1 MLIFSKGEINLIEFK
16 NVKKVYPGAQ
26 VAAKDINL
34 KFKDGEFICFIGASG
49 SGKTTCMRMI
59 NRMNEITSGEIL
71 INGVNI
77 KDMDPVD
84 LRRQIGYVIQQI
96 GLLPHMTVYDNIVLV
111 PRLLKWDEDKLRPIA
126 ENLIKKVDLPV
137 SYLDKYPSEL
147 SGGQQQRIG
156 VIRALAADQDI
167 ILMDEP
173 FGALD
178 PITRDAL
185 QKLVKRLQREMG
197 KTIVFVSHDMDEAL
211 NLADRI
217 VIMGKGKVVQFDTP
231 ENILKNPSNDY
242 VKGLLGEEKLNEA
255 KTSYET
261 VDKIMLKNPVSLTSD
276 RSTYD
281 ALEMMRRKRVDTIFV
296 VDEENHLLGQV
307 GMFDVQ
313 KYGKNIKSLDEV
325 LLKAYAIE
333 ENTIIMNAIRDIYNL
348 DIKNLPVVDSE
359 NKLVGLVTRATVV
372 DTIYT
377 NLWGQDGDEAKEE
390 EEYEED
396 NLTQLMHEASG
407 DSNSKI
413 GQGKSHPKKSGEKDD

>member
-1 MLIFSKGEINLIEFK
+1 MIEFK
-16 NVKKVYPGAQ
+16 KVSKIYPGNQ
-26 VAAKDINL
+26 VAAENINL

-59 NRMNEITSGEIL
+59 NRMNEITSGDIL
-71 INGVNI
+71 INGVSI
-77 KDMDPVD
+77 KDMDPVE

-111 PRLLKWDEDKLRPIA
+111 PRLLKWDEEKLRPIA
-126 ENLIKKVDLPV
+126 ENLIEKVDLPL

-211 NLADRI
+211 SLADRI
-217 VIMGKGKVVQFDTP
+217 VIMKKGHVEQFDTP
-231 ENILKNPSNDY
+231 ENILKNPKSKY
-242 VKGLLGEEKLNEA
+242 VEEMLGQEKMNEA
-255 KTSYET
+255 KTSYRTVET
-261 VDKIMLKNPVSLTSD
+261 IMLKNPVSLTSD

-281 ALEMMRRKRVDTIFV
+281 ALALMRNERVDTIFV
-296 VDEENHLLGQV
+296 TDEEGHLLGAV
-307 GMFDVQ
+307 GMFDIGRF
-313 KYGKNIKSLDEV
+313 GKHIKPLYEV
-325 LLKAYAIE
+325 MDTVYAIGE
-333 ENTIIMNAIRDIYNL
+333 DTVIMNAIHDIYKL
-348 DIKNLPVVDSE
+348 DIKNLPVVDE
-359 NKLVGLVTRATVV
+359 EDKLVGLVTRASVV

-377 NLWGQDGDEAKEE
+377 NLWGNEE
-390 EEYEED
+390 EEEAEEVYEED
-396 NLTQLMHEASG
+396 NLSALMKDASG
-407 DSNSKI
+407 ESPKKI
-413 GQGKSHPKKSGEKDD
+413 GDDND

>member
-1 MLIFSKGEINLIEFK
+1 MIEFK
-16 NVKKVYPGAQ
+16 NVSKIYPGNQ
-26 VAAKDINL
+26 VAAENINL

-59 NRMNEITSGEIL
+59 NRMNDITSGEIL

-77 KDMDPVD
+77 NEMDAVD
-84 LRRQIGYVIQQI
+84 LRRKIGYVIQQI

-111 PRLLKWDEDKLRPIA
+111 PRLLKWDEEKLRPIA
-126 ENLIKKVDLPV
+126 ENLIQKVDLPL

-185 QKLVKRLQREMG
+185 QKLVKRLQKEMG

-211 NLADRI
+211 SLADRI
-217 VIMGKGKVVQFDTP
+217 VIMKKGHVEQFDTP
-231 ENILKNPSNDY
+231 ENILKNPKSKY
-242 VKGLLGEEKLNEA
+242 VEDMLGEEKLNEA
-255 KTSYET
+255 KTSYRTVET
-261 VDKIMLKNPVSLTSD
+261 IMLKNPVSLTKD

-281 ALEMMRRKRVDTIFV
+281 ALALMRKKRVDTIFV
-296 VDEENHLLGQV
+296 TDEENHLLGAV
-307 GMFDVQ
+307 GMFDIGRF
-313 KYGKNIKSLDEV
+313 GKHIKSLDEV
-325 LLKAYAIE
+325 MEKVYNIR
-333 ENTIIMNAIRDIYNL
+333 ENTVIMNAIRDIYNL
-348 DIKNLPVVDSE
+348 DIKNLPVVDAE
-359 NKLVGLVTRATVV
+359 NKLVGLVTRASVV

-377 NLWGQDGDEAKEE
+377 NLWENEDEEKVEE
-390 EEYEED
+390 IYEDDDLSKLMKDASGESSNKIGED
-396 NLTQLMHEASG
+396 N
-407 DSNSKI
+407 D
-413 GQGKSHPKKSGEKDD
+413 

>member
-1 MLIFSKGEINLIEFK
+1 MIEFK
-16 NVKKVYPGAQ
+16 KVSKIYPGNQ
-26 VAAKDINL
+26 VAAENINL

-59 NRMNEITSGEIL
+59 NRMNEITSGDIL
-71 INGVNI
+71 INGVSI

-111 PRLLKWDEDKLRPIA
+111 PRLLKWDEEKLRPIA
-126 ENLIKKVDLPV
+126 ENLIEKVDLPL

-211 NLADRI
+211 SLADRI
-217 VIMGKGKVVQFDTP
+217 VIMKKGHVEQFDTP
-231 ENILKNPSNDY
+231 ENILKNPKSKY
-242 VKGLLGEEKLNEA
+242 VEEMLGQEKMNEA
-255 KTSYET
+255 KTSYRTVET
-261 VDKIMLKNPVSLTSD
+261 IMLKNPVSLTSD

-281 ALEMMRRKRVDTIFV
+281 ALALMRKKRVDTIFV
-296 VDEENHLLGQV
+296 TDEEGYLLGAV
-307 GMFDVQ
+307 GMFDIGR
-313 KYGKNIKSLDEV
+313 YGKHIKALYEV
-325 LLKAYAIE
+325 MDKVYAIE
-333 ENTIIMNAIRDIYNL
+333 EDTVIMNAIRDIYNL
-348 DIKNLPVVDSE
+348 DIKNLPVVDEE
-359 NKLVGLVTRATVV
+359 NKLVGLVTRASVV

-377 NLWGQDGDEAKEE
+377 NLWGNEE
-390 EEYEED
+390 EEEAEEVYEED
-396 NLTQLMHEASG
+396 NLSELMKDASG
-407 DSNSKI
+407 EAPKKI
-413 GQGKSHPKKSGEKDD
+413 GDDND

>member
-1 MLIFSKGEINLIEFK
+1 MIEFK
-16 NVKKVYPGAQ
+16 NVSKIYPGNQ
-26 VAAKDINL
+26 VAAENINL

-59 NRMNEITSGEIL
+59 NRMNDITSGEIL

-77 KDMDPVD
+77 NEMDAVD
-84 LRRQIGYVIQQI
+84 LRRKIGYVIQQI

-111 PRLLKWDEDKLRPIA
+111 PRLLKWEEDKLRPIA
-126 ENLIKKVDLPV
+126 ENLIQKVDLPL

-185 QKLVKRLQREMG
+185 QKLVKRLQKEMG

-211 NLADRI
+211 TLADRI
-217 VIMGKGKVVQFDTP
+217 VIMKKGHVEQFDTP
-231 ENILKNPSNDY
+231 ENILKNPKSKY
-242 VKGLLGEEKLNEA
+242 VEDMLGEEKLNEA
-255 KTSYET
+255 KTSYRTVET
-261 VDKIMLKNPVSLTSD
+261 IMLKNPVSLTKD

-281 ALEMMRRKRVDTIFV
+281 ALALMRKKRVDTIFV
-296 VDEENHLLGQV
+296 TDEENHLLGAV
-307 GMFDVQ
+307 GMFDIGRF
-313 KYGKNIKSLDEV
+313 GKHIKSLDEV
-325 LLKAYAIE
+325 MEKVYTIR
-333 ENTIIMNAIRDIYNL
+333 ENTVIMNAIRDIYNL
-348 DIKNLPVVDSE
+348 DIKNLPVVDAE
-359 NKLVGLVTRATVV
+359 NKLVGLVTRASVV

-377 NLWGQDGDEAKEE
+377 NLWENEDEGEVEE
-390 EEYEED
+390 IYEDDDLSKLMKDASGESSNKIGED
-396 NLTQLMHEASG
+396 N
-407 DSNSKI
+407 D
-413 GQGKSHPKKSGEKDD
+413 

>member
-1 MLIFSKGEINLIEFK
+1 MIEFK
-16 NVKKVYPGAQ
+16 NVSKIYPGNQ
-26 VAAKDINL
+26 VAAENINL

-59 NRMNEITSGEIL
+59 NRMNDITSGEIL

-77 KDMDPVD
+77 NEMDAVD
-84 LRRQIGYVIQQI
+84 LRRKIGYVIQQI

-111 PRLLKWDEDKLRPIA
+111 PRLLKWDEEKLRPIA
-126 ENLIKKVDLPV
+126 ENLIQKVDLPL

-185 QKLVKRLQREMG
+185 QKLVKRLQKEMG

-211 NLADRI
+211 SLADRI
-217 VIMGKGKVVQFDTP
+217 VIMKKGHVEQFDTP
-231 ENILKNPSNDY
+231 ENILKNPKSKY
-242 VKGLLGEEKLNEA
+242 VEDMLGEEKLNEA
-255 KTSYET
+255 KTSYRTVET
-261 VDKIMLKNPVSLTSD
+261 IMLKNPVSLTKD

-281 ALEMMRRKRVDTIFV
+281 ALALMRKKRVDTIFV
-296 VDEENHLLGQV
+296 TDEENHLLGAV
-307 GMFDVQ
+307 GMFDIGRF
-313 KYGKNIKSLDEV
+313 GKHIKSLDEV
-325 LLKAYAIE
+325 MEKVY
-333 ENTIIMNAIRDIYNL
+333 TIRESTVIMNAIRDIYNL
-348 DIKNLPVVDSE
+348 DIKNLPVVDAE
-359 NKLVGLVTRATVV
+359 NKLVGLVTRASVV

-377 NLWGQDGDEAKEE
+377 NLWENEDESEVEE
-390 EEYEED
+390 IYEDDDLSKLMKDASGESSNKIGED
-396 NLTQLMHEASG
+396 NDWFLN
-407 DSNSKI
+407 D
-413 GQGKSHPKKSGEKDD
+413 

>member
-1 MLIFSKGEINLIEFK
+1 MIEFK
-16 NVKKVYPGAQ
+16 NVSKIYPGNQ
-26 VAAKDINL
+26 VAAENINL

-59 NRMNEITSGEIL
+59 NRMNDITSGEIL

-77 KDMDPVD
+77 NEMDAVD
-84 LRRQIGYVIQQI
+84 LRRKIGYVIQQI

-111 PRLLKWDEDKLRPIA
+111 PRLLKWEEDKLRPIA
-126 ENLIKKVDLPV
+126 ENLIQKVDLPL

-185 QKLVKRLQREMG
+185 QKLVKRLQKEMG

-211 NLADRI
+211 SLADRI
-217 VIMGKGKVVQFDTP
+217 VIMKKGHVEQFDTP
-231 ENILKNPSNDY
+231 ENILKNPKSKY
-242 VKGLLGEEKLNEA
+242 VENMLGEEKLNEA
-255 KTSYET
+255 KTSYRTVET
-261 VDKIMLKNPVSLTSD
+261 IMLKNPVSLTKD

-281 ALEMMRRKRVDTIFV
+281 ALALMRKKRVDTIFV
-296 VDEENHLLGQV
+296 TDEENHLLGAV
-307 GMFDVQ
+307 GMFDIGRF
-313 KYGKNIKSLDEV
+313 GKHIKSLDEV
-325 LLKAYAIE
+325 MEKVYTIR
-333 ENTIIMNAIRDIYNL
+333 ENTVIMNAIRDIYNL

-359 NKLVGLVTRATVV
+359 NKLVGLVTRASVV

-377 NLWGQDGDEAKEE
+377 NLWENEDEGEVEE
-390 EEYEED
+390 IYEDDDLSKLMKDASGESSNKIGED
-396 NLTQLMHEASG
+396 N
-407 DSNSKI
+407 D
-413 GQGKSHPKKSGEKDD
+413 